1 MALATVPLALVAGLL
16 PPPFSWLGW
25 WLALALGLAAALAAA
40 GTGPGDG
47 AAVAAGAG
55 AGVVGAGP
63 SIGRGLSIAAGRSRT
78 VVGAAVV
85 ALAGIAAVVVPSVLV
100 ASLLELG
107 AFGGYL
113 VVLTAFWIGARFVLL
128 VPAIVV
134 EDLGVVDAIDRSWD
148 LAEGSIVELGAVAAG
163 SAAFFGAAI
172 VAAAGIAE
180 VADLSHP
187 VAVAGAAL
195 GCSAAGPLV
204 AAGSAR
210 LLAPAEGRRRAS
222 DPAHGRA

>member
-40 GTGPGDG
+40 GSATGDG
-47 AAVAAGAG
+47 AGADGGALSAA
-55 AGVVGAGP
+55 P
-63 SIGRGLSIAAGRSRT
+63 SIGRGLSIAARRSRT

-85 ALAGIAAVVVPSVLV
+85 ALAAIAAVVVPSVLV

-134 EDLGVVDAIDRSWD
+134 EDLGVVDAVDRSWD

-163 SAAFFGAAI
+163 SAALFGAAI

-180 VADLSHP
+180 VVDLAHP

>member
-40 GTGPGDG
+40 GTGPGD
-47 AAVAAGAG
+47 A
-55 AGVVGAGP
+55 AGVVNGGP
-63 SIGRGLSIAAGRSRT
+63 SIGRGLAIAAGRSRT
-78 VVGAAVV
+78 VVGAGVV

-113 VVLTAFWIGARFVLL
+113 VVLTALWIGARFVLL
-128 VPAIVV
+128 VPAVVV
-134 EDLGVVDAIDRSWD
+134 EDLGVVDAVDRSWD

-163 SAAFFGAAI
+163 SAALFGAAI